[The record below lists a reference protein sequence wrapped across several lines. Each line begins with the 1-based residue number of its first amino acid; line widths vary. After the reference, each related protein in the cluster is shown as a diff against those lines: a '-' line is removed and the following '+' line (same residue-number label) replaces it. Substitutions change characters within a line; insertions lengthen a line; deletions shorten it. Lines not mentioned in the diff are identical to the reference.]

1 MIRRSMLLLLAF
13 AGARA
18 AFAQQLVCPTSPSV
32 SGKACETFH
41 FHVQMYRPDTRVFE
55 MYYGINQFASQAAC
69 DQARDAQM
77 KGNAAIVDFYRKVQN
92 NQQVQVDRFGPC
104 HCDMSTERS
113 SSYFLTDLQRA
124 TQIRMA
130 EEIRRRVRERLLDA
144 KLSSDS
150 ELVRGIYPLAP
161 VNPVLNGPRLT
172 RMPAPAPAASISN
185 ASSDLRARRLVQTA
199 QSSSSSFDLPLAQ
212 IGVSGVAAGGTATA
226 DASPVVTATTTAA
239 PAAAQQQPAAATS
252 TVAPAVQPPA
262 AATSTVAPAVQ
273 PPAAATSTVVPAVQQ
288 PAAATSTVAPPV
300 QQPAA
305 ATSTVVP
312 AVQQPAA
319 AISTVVPAVQQPAA
333 AISTVAAPPATVT
346 ASNSADSIPIVPSP
360 SGSEA
365 NDPDAFIVFE
375 TQRIQGVLKAG
386 SATTDDSTRSKILD
400 ACIQRLQVLSNLRSL
415 IQGSGARSRVALA
428 AISAR
433 DESGRIAL
441 VTKLFGSDVASHWA
455 TKEAAGVVMAPNP
468 DLDNEPE
475 KVLRDSSQQF
485 SEAQRRR
492 ALFIFLERGP
502 ATEDQQLWLIPM
514 IEQFVQ

>member
-1 MIRRSMLLLLAF
+1 MLLLLAI

-18 AFAQQLVCPTSPSV
+18 AFAQQLVCPPSSSV

-55 MYYGINQFASQAAC
+55 TYYGINQFASQTAC

-113 SSYFLTDLQRA
+113 NSYFLTDLQRA

-150 ELVRGIYPLAP
+150 ELVRGIYPLGP

-172 RMPAPAPAASISN
+172 RMPAPAVAAISN
-185 ASSDLRARRLVQTA
+185 ASSDLRARRVEQTA

-212 IGVSGVAAGGTATA
+212 IAVSGSPAGGNATA
-226 DASPVVTATTTAA
+226 DASPVMTATTTAA
-239 PAAAQQQPAAATS
+239 PAAAQQQPAATTS
-252 TVAPAVQPPA
+252 TVAPAVPQPA
-262 AATSTVAPAVQ
+262 ATTSI
-273 PPAAATSTVVPAVQQ
+273 VVPAVPQ
-288 PAAATSTVAPPV
+288 PAAATSIVVPAVP
-300 QQPAA
+300 QPAA

-319 AISTVVPAVQQPAA
+319 TTSTVVPTVQQPAA
-333 AISTVAAPPATVT
+333 ATSIVAAPPAAVT
-346 ASNSADSIPIVPSP
+346 ASNSADSTPIVPSP
-360 SGSEA
+360 SGSDA

-400 ACIQRLQVLSNLRSL
+400 ACIQRLQLLSNLRSL

-433 DESGRIAL
+433 DESGRMAL
-441 VTKLFGSDVASHWA
+441 VTKLFGSEVASHWA
-455 TKEAAGVVMAPNP
+455 PKEAAGVVMAQNP

-475 KVLRDSSQQF
+475 QVLRDSSPQF
-485 SEAQRRR
+485 SEAQKKR
-492 ALFIFLERGP
+492 ALFIFLGRAP
-502 ATEDQQLWLIPM
+502 ATEDQQLWLILM

>member
-1 MIRRSMLLLLAF
+1 MLLLLAF

-55 MYYGINQFASQAAC
+55 TYYGINQFASQTAC

-113 SSYFLTDLQRA
+113 NSYFLTDLQRA

-172 RMPAPAPAASISN
+172 RVPAPAPAASISN

-212 IGVSGVAAGGTATA
+212 IGVSGVAAGGNSTA
-226 DASPVVTATTTAA
+226 DASPVMTATTTAA

-252 TVAPAVQPPA
+252 TVAPAVQ
-262 AATSTVAPAVQ
+262 Q
-273 PPAAATSTVVPAVQQ
+273 PVAATSTVVPAVQQ
-288 PAAATSTVAPPV
+288 PAAATSTVA
-300 QQPAA
+300 
-305 ATSTVVP
+305 
-312 AVQQPAA
+312 
-319 AISTVVPAVQQPAA
+319 
-333 AISTVAAPPATVT
+333 APPAAVT

-433 DESGRIAL
+433 DESGRITL

-475 KVLRDSSQQF
+475 KILRDSSQQF
-485 SEAQRRR
+485 SEAQRKR

>member
-1 MIRRSMLLLLAF
+1 MLLLLAF

-239 PAAAQQQPAAATS
+239 PAAAQQ
-252 TVAPAVQPPA
+252 PPA

-288 PAAATSTVAPPV
+288 PAAATSTVAPP
-300 QQPAA
+300 
-305 ATSTVVP
+305 
-312 AVQQPAA
+312 VQQPAA

>member
-1 MIRRSMLLLLAF
+1 MLLLLAF
-13 AGARA
+13 AGARV
-18 AFAQQLVCPTSPSV
+18 AFGQALVCPTSPSA

-55 MYYGINQFASQAAC
+55 TYYGINQFASLTAC

-77 KGNAAIVDFYRKVQN
+77 KGNAAIVDYYRNVKN

-104 HCDMSTERS
+104 HCDMTTERS
-113 SSYFLTDLQRA
+113 NPYFLTDLQRA

-144 KLSSDS
+144 RLSSDS

-161 VNPVLNGPRLT
+161 MNPVLNGPRLA

-185 ASSDLRARRLVQTA
+185 ASSDLRASHAMQTA

-212 IGVSGVAAGGTATA
+212 IGVSGVAAGGAATA

-239 PAAAQQQPAAATS
+239 PAAAQPVVATSILVPGAQQPAAATS
-252 TVAPAVQPPA
+252 TGVPSPA
-262 AATSTVAPAVQ
+262 AATT
-273 PPAAATSTVVPAVQQ
+273 
-288 PAAATSTVAPPV
+288 
-300 QQPAA
+300 
-305 ATSTVVP
+305 
-312 AVQQPAA
+312 
-319 AISTVVPAVQQPAA
+319 
-333 AISTVAAPPATVT
+333 
-346 ASNSADSIPIVPSP
+346 SNSADSTPIVPSP
-360 SGSEA
+360 SGTDA

-375 TQRIQGVLKAG
+375 TQRIQDVVKAG
-386 SATTDDSTRSKILD
+386 SPTTDDSTSSKIQV
-400 ACIQRLQVLSNLRSL
+400 AYMQRLQLLSNLRSL
-415 IQGSGARSRVALA
+415 IQGSGARSRLAFA
-428 AISAR
+428 AISAH
-433 DESGRIAL
+433 DESGRIDL
-441 VTKLFGSDVASHWA
+441 VTKLFGSEVASHWA
-455 TKEAAGVVMAPNP
+455 PKEAAGVVMAPNP

-485 SEAQRRR
+485 SEAQRKR